1 MALLWSIGL
10 LLVGLGVWWWL
21 WWLSEE
27 KQRQARDQQM
37 DWHTAQPPAPAAG
50 SAVPPAPPVTAHAQA
65 LRAAAAAKASH
76 ATSVPLAVVA
86 PASTVAANDA
96 AIGGATG
103 TPATTVAITPPAG
116 AAPGVGQVQASDP
129 VPVPQPTPVPDA
141 ETGAEATPDAAS
153 SGLPASLAEL
163 RWLPH
168 EALPEPGR
176 QALVDRLRALP
187 RPPLAV
193 HQVLS
198 PDFVETTNSIDL
210 SIMIKGQPAITAKV
224 LSTVNSPLYG
234 LLQPVTNTGQA
245 ITFLGLNTVR
255 NLCLQYMLMAPTS
268 GVGARGQA
276 VLDQIGQSI
285 TLASELCV
293 RLGQKLQLP
302 DTGTLVTQV
311 VLYFLGQL
319 VGYGFWPG
327 TSSADADNAAHTWA
341 LPLPQRMVAEIEHLG
356 LSAAEI
362 GALLLQEWQIP
373 AELVQEVRD
382 IDRTVLTPASELD
395 ETRGVRLALCYLCI
409 RLGERIARN
418 DDWTPESLLQ
428 IADATDPEWYHL
440 QGYLQHPALQDL
452 PEALQVPELHS
463 TLRALRA
470 TAPMR
475 L

>member
-50 SAVPPAPPVTAHAQA
+50 SAVPPAPPATAHAQA
-65 LRAAAAAKASH
+65 LRAAPGAQASH
-76 ATSVPLAVVA
+76 ATSVALAVVA

-96 AIGGATG
+96 AIGSAAD
-103 TPATTVAITPPAG
+103 TPATSAPITPPAG
-116 AAPGVGQVQASDP
+116 AAPGVEQALASAP
-129 VPVPQPTPVPDA
+129 VPAPEPTPAPN
-141 ETGAEATPDAAS
+141 AEAENAATNT
-153 SGLPASLAEL
+153 LPAGLAEL

-341 LPLPQRMVAEIEHLG
+341 LPLPQRMAAEIEHLG

-395 ETRGVRLALCYLCI
+395 EVRGVRLALCYLCI

-452 PEALQVPELHS
+452 PEALQVPELHA

>member
-1 MALLWSIGL
+1 MALLWIIGL

-27 KQRQARDQQM
+27 SKRQAQEQQM

-50 SAVPPAPPVTAHAQA
+50 SAVPPAPPATAHAQA
-65 LRAAAAAKASH
+65 LRAAAVAKASH

-96 AIGGATG
+96 AIGSAAD
-103 TPATTVAITPPAG
+103 TPATSAPITPPAG
-116 AAPGVGQVQASDP
+116 AAPGVEQALASAP
-129 VPVPQPTPVPDA
+129 VPAPEPTPAPN
-141 ETGAEATPDAAS
+141 AEAENAATNT
-153 SGLPASLAEL
+153 LPAGLAEL

-341 LPLPQRMVAEIEHLG
+341 LPLPQRMAAEIEHLG

-409 RLGERIARN
+409 RLGERIARCEE
-418 DDWTPESLLQ
+418 WEPEHLLH
-428 IADATDPEWYHL
+428 IHDATDAEWFHL
-440 QGYLQHPALQDL
+440 QSYLQHPALHELDG
-452 PEALQVPELHS
+452 ALQIPELHA
-463 TLRALRA
+463 TLRALRS

>member
-10 LLVGLGVWWWL
+10 LLVGLGVW

-50 SAVPPAPPVTAHAQA
+50 SAVPPAPPATAHAQA

-96 AIGGATG
+96 AIGSAAD
-103 TPATTVAITPPAG
+103 TPATSAPITPPAG
-116 AAPGVGQVQASDP
+116 AAPGVEQALASRP
-129 VPVPQPTPVPDA
+129 VPPPEPTPAPN
-141 ETGAEATPDAAS
+141 AEAENAATNT
-153 SGLPASLAEL
+153 LPAGLAEL

-255 NLCLQYMLMAPTS
+255 NLCLQYMLMAPTR

-319 VGYGFWPG
+319 VG
-327 TSSADADNAAHTWA
+327 
-341 LPLPQRMVAEIEHLG
+341 
-356 LSAAEI
+356 
-362 GALLLQEWQIP
+362 
-373 AELVQEVRD
+373 
-382 IDRTVLTPASELD
+382 
-395 ETRGVRLALCYLCI
+395 
-409 RLGERIARN
+409 
-418 DDWTPESLLQ
+418 
-428 IADATDPEWYHL
+428 
-440 QGYLQHPALQDL
+440 
-452 PEALQVPELHS
+452 
-463 TLRALRA
+463 
-470 TAPMR
+470 
-475 L
+475 

>member
-27 KQRQARDQQM
+27 SKRQPHDSQM
-37 DWHTAQPPAPAAG
+37 DWHPAAP
-50 SAVPPAPPVTAHAQA
+50 PPAPPAGAPVPSATPSTAHVQA
-65 LRAAAAAKASH
+65 LRATAAAKASH
-76 ATSVPLAVVA
+76 AASVPLTVVA
-86 PASTVAANDA
+86 PPSTVAANDA
-96 AIGGATG
+96 TLSSAAG
-103 TPATTVAITPPAG
+103 TPVPTPSPAG
-116 AAPGVGQVQASDP
+116 APGMGQEPASAPATGAP
-129 VPVPQPTPVPDA
+129 PAAPHADA
-141 ETGAEATPDAAS
+141 EAAPTADAATS
-153 SGLPASLAEL
+153 TLPPSLAEL
-163 RWLPH
+163 HWLPH
-168 EALPEPGR
+168 EALPEPAR

-268 GVGARGQA
+268 SVAARQQA
-276 VLDQIGQSI
+276 VLDHIGQSI

-293 RLGQKLQLP
+293 RLSQKLQLP

-319 VGYGFWPG
+319 VGYGFWPS
-327 TSSADADNAAHTWA
+327 TEADAADHTWA
-341 LPLPQRMVAEIEHLG
+341 LPLPQRMAAETEQLG

-382 IDRTVLTPASELD
+382 IDRIALTPASALD
-395 ETRGVRLALCYLCI
+395 EARGVRLALCYLCI

-418 DDWTPESLLQ
+418 DDWAPESLLQ
-428 IADATDPEWYHL
+428 IGDATDPEWFHL
-440 QGYLQHPALQDL
+440 QDYLQHPALQEL
-452 PEALQVPELHS
+452 PEALQVPELHA